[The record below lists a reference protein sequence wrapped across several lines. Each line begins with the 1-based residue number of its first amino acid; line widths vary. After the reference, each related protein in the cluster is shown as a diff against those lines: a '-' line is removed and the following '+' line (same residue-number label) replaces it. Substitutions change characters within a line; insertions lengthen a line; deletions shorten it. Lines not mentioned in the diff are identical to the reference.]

1 MKYIKVDGKFFAINN
16 FKIIELHLVRDEI
29 YLELDPVENSE
40 GKITLKGYN
49 LDWIKYA
56 TRIRELDF
64 SYLKNEL
71 EKSKY
76 MRDTLYKLKLSF
88 EYFLREENNNVFD
101 IEEELREIAYTF
113 DLVREAFKEDF

>member
-1 MKYIKVDGKFFAINN
+1 MKYIKADGKFFAIDN

-29 YLELDPVENSE
+29 CLELDPVGKEE
-40 GKITLKGYN
+40 KITLKGYN

-101 IEEELREIAYTF
+101 IEEELREIAYIYEE
-113 DLVREAFKEDF
+113 VREAFKENF